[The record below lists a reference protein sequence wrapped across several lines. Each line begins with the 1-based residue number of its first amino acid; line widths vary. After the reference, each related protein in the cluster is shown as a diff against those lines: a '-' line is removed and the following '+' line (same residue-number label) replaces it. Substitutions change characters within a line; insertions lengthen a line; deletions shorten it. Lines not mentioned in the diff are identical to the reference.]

1 MTSDDV
7 SEAASLIGQMAEAV
21 IVYSYGLQE
30 APKMTGM
37 ELAGMF
43 NISYQKVSVLKRL
56 GLLMLRSTLRSEG
69 M

>member
-56 GLLMLRSTLRSEG
+56 GLLMLRSTVRSEG